1 MILNISTADIIGY
14 IASVC
19 MVLGYLPQTIHTI
32 KTRKTDDIALGTFL
46 LMGIGGFFFGLYR
59 LHLLLGVGVMDLG
72 CGDGRVKVNS
82 HALSLSQHSYG
93 GQNTAVGSIRT
104 SVVQVAPLT

>member
-46 LMGIGGFFFGLYR
+46 LMGIGGFFFGLQGYF
-59 LHLLLGVGVMDLG
+59 LSNYPLLITNILTFT
-72 CGDGRVKVNS
+72 S
-82 HALSLSQHSYG
+82 S
-93 GQNTAVGSIRT
+93 SIIFGIKMYNDYFHIKDEDIDKKNKK
-104 SVVQVAPLT
+104 